1 MKLESQAFGGLAFFV
16 CLKEYSQE
24 FFKKSKTQ
32 IMKKL
37 LILVVP
43 ILFLLGSCSNEDE
56 PGAGIGSEEASAMI
70 HSTTSQVSGDITD
83 LAESEGVLSLV
94 HLLDL
99 LEGSSVVN
107 GRTNQQKWT
116 NERIKIIAQYFIK
129 GPAARVGAN
138 NENSLANISG
148 LYEWNFETNDF
159 DYAESDFFIV
169 RFPTEG
175 SSTNNAEFKISAL
188 EMVTLTDEDGYEEEL
203 PSLLDAYLKVDEVTL
218 ASLSLDVD
226 WTESALPEKAEV
238 SLYLAPFEFTIGFDG
253 TFELNSSL
261 LVSAKKNDEIITAI
275 DVDVQFQS
283 SEKIIPALITGN
295 VQYRQLKI
303 DGNIDLN
310 AIGLDADPN
319 DFINL
324 ALYSGDDKIGD
335 IVFVLEE
342 VEPGYNDYVAYV
354 QYADGTLENL
364 EELLEP
370 VFSEIES
377 LLEDF

>member
-43 ILFLLGSCSNEDE
+43 ILFLLGGCSNEDE
-56 PGAGIGSEEASAMI
+56 PGTGVGSEEASAMI

-116 NERIKIIAQYFIK
+116 NERIKIIAKYFIN

-203 PSLLDAYLKVDEVTL
+203 PSLLDAYLKVDEVIL

-226 WTESALPEKAEV
+226 WTESALPEKVEV

-261 LVSAKKNDEIITAI
+261 LVSAKKNDEVITAI

-370 VFSEIES
+370 VFAEIES